1 MIFGLKKRSITNN
14 NYKMKTRITI
24 LLLALFAGFNVG
36 FAQQDE
42 ECMNN
47 LSIFDSYYK
56 SKKYDDAYGPWKIVR
71 EKCPKFNQAIYA
83 YGDNI
88 LEHKIENST
97 GAEQIAHIK
106 DLMMLYDQSREHFPS
121 KYSIGDVLVDKA
133 NLAYKYKKELN
144 MSDEEIYNMFDE
156 AYKKDAAN
164 FTNAKG
170 LYSYFSLMVDLFDAN
185 KKPAQEMF
193 DKYDDVNEIIERIIS
208 ENTLKLNK
216 YAAKEEA
223 GETLSKKDAQRKSS
237 YESYI
242 DAFETKIL
250 PSMDKKLGDRATCE
264 VLVPLYEKDFEQN
277 KDNGVWLQR
286 AMNRMYAKGCKEDPL
301 FLKLVQQKNN
311 IEPSA
316 DTAFY
321 LYLLT
326 NEQKYFDQT
335 VQLETDPLKKAKL
348 YKKLA
353 QELKGKGSYGKA
365 RQYYMEALKL
375 NPSDGSPY
383 LQIAAMYAKS
393 ANNCGDTN
401 FNKRA
406 VFWLAANEAEK
417 AGRVDGRLRSAAAQ
431 TATSYRASAPS
442 KADIFNATNAGKT
455 INIGCWIQ
463 RSVKVPG

>member
-1 MIFGLKKRSITNN
+1 
-14 NYKMKTRITI
+14 MKTRITI
-24 LLLALFAGFNVG
+24 LLLAFFAGFNIG

-47 LSIFDSYYK
+47 LSIFDSYVK

-71 EKCPKFNQAIYA
+71 EKCPKFNRAIYA
-83 YGDNI
+83 HGEKI
-88 LEHKIENST
+88 LTHKIENAS
-97 GAEQIAHIK
+97 GADQVAHIR
-106 DLMMLYDQSREHFPS
+106 DLMKLYDESREHFTS
-121 KYSIGDVLVDKA
+121 KYDLGEVLADKA
-133 NLAYKYKKELN
+133 NLAYKYKTELN
-144 MSDEEIYNMFDE
+144 MTDEQVYNMFDE
-156 AYKKDAAN
+156 AYTKDAKN

-170 LYSYFSLMVDLFDAN
+170 LYTYFSLIVDLFDAG
-185 KKPAQEMF
+185 KKPAQAIF
-193 DKYDDVNEIIERIIS
+193 DKYDDVNEIIEGIIS
-208 ENTLKLNK
+208 DNTLKLNK

-223 GETLSKKDAQRKSS
+223 GETLSKKEAQRKSS

-242 DAFETKIL
+242 EAFETKIL
-250 PSMDKKLGDRATCE
+250 PSMDQKLGKRATCE
-264 VLVPLYEKDFEQN
+264 VLVPLYQKDFEEN
-277 KDNGVWLQR
+277 KTNTVWLQR

-301 FLKLVQQKNN
+301 FLKLVEQKNS
-311 IEPSA
+311 IQPTA

-326 NEQKYFDQT
+326 DEQKYFDQT
-335 VQLETDPLKKAKL
+335 VQLETDPLKKSKL

-353 QELKGKGSYGKA
+353 QELKAKGSYGKA

-383 LQIAAMYAKS
+383 LAIAAMYAKS

-417 AGRVDGRLRSAAAQ
+417 AGRVDGRLRSAASQ

-442 KADIFNATNAGKT
+442 KSDIFTAGNAGQT
-455 INIGCWIQ
+455 ISIGCWIG
-463 RSVKVPG
+463 RSVTVPSI